1 MYTEQSGKPAVV
13 LVNKD
18 FDIDAHS
25 AASSR
30 GMPTLRIVP
39 ETVPP
44 ECTVTAKIE
53 DTIDAAMGDILAAL
67 TRPLTSEEEKP
78 RPVEGEQLSRI
89 VFKGDLK
96 EVNRFFYKRGWTDGF
111 PIIPP
116 TEDEV
121 AEMLQGVV

>member
-18 FDIDAHS
+18 FDTDAHS

-44 ECTVTAKIE
+44 ECTVAVKIE
-53 DTIDAAMGDILAAL
+53 AAIDAAMGDILAAL
-67 TRPLTSEEEKP
+67 T
-78 RPVEGEQLSRI
+78 GAA
-89 VFKGDLK
+89 
-96 EVNRFFYKRGWTDGF
+96 YRGRGK
-111 PIIPP
+111 
-116 TEDEV
+116 
-121 AEMLQGVV
+121 AQAC